1 MSLHRVSINR
11 VDQSTMF
18 VDKVVVSQ
26 ECESV
31 NGENV

>member
-18 VDKVVVSQ
+18 IDKVVVSQ
-26 ECESV
+26 EFVSV